1 MEFRQIKQSV
11 LIKLAQKEGV
21 DIDELEVYINYI
33 LQQSKEKEEQKA
45 IEEESKSKVGRAAH

>member
-1 MEFRQIKQSV
+1 MIKR
-11 LIKLAQKEGV
+11 AQKEGV

>member
-1 MEFRQIKQSV
+1 MIKRAQI
-11 LIKLAQKEGV
+11 EGV